1 MSAHD
6 ATTRTDATWFDPP
19 AGTQAVLLAQLRAW
33 ADAGWIRALDAAFA
47 AFLARE
53 VPGAPPLLLLGAALA
68 SHQLGRGHACL
79 ELAATLADAEA
90 TLALPPERAA
100 APERPVP
107 TATPAGL
114 LAGVTLAD
122 WRAALADPRLVACV
136 DGAAP
141 DAAPAG
147 EGGSPLVLEADRLYL
162 RRWWAHERTVRAG
175 LQARLV
181 PAATPPALEGSA
193 AAALRQA
200 LDLLFPP
207 SGQPAGPPVDAP
219 IDWQRSACALAARSA
234 FAVVTGGPGTGK
246 TTTVV
251 KLLAVL
257 QHLASQ
263 GLLPGRPQP
272 RPLRIRLAAPTGKAA
287 ARLNESIAG
296 AVRTLVL
303 DGLPQPQALRA
314 AIPTEVTTIHRLLG
328 TRPDSRR
335 FRHDATAPLPLDLL
349 VVDEASMVDLEL
361 MAAVLQ
367 ALPASARLVLLGDKD
382 QLASVEAGAVLGALC
397 RRADGGHYTP
407 ATAAWLH
414 EAAGQVVPPGLV
426 DAAGEPLDQAVV
438 KLRHSWRFRADS
450 GIGRLAQAVND
461 GDLQALAQVAAAPA
475 ADLAFTTLDAAGNA
489 LRTLVLDGG
498 GAAFAGGGTGRHDGG
513 QPVAPPVGHAHYLQQ
528 LRALRPPAGAG
539 AAALDAWALAVLDA
553 FGRFQLL
560 AALRAGPHGVD
571 GLNRQAERLLHA
583 AGLVDA
589 SRPWYEGRPVL
600 VTRNDYGLG
609 LMNGDVGLTLATEG
623 AGALRVAF
631 ADGRGGVRWVLP
643 SRLQDVETVYA
654 MTVHKSQG
662 SEFAHAA
669 LVLPAHDSRVLTR
682 ELVYTGITRARH
694 WFTLAQPAGAPAL
707 LATAVQRRLQRAGG
721 PLH

>member
-1 MSAHD
+1 MTAI
-6 ATTRTDATWFDPP
+6 TTGTWFDPP
-19 AGTQAVLLAQLRAW
+19 SAAQAASLAQLQAW
-33 ADAGWIRALDAAFA
+33 ADAGWIRCLDAAFA
-47 AFLARE
+47 GFLARE
-53 VPGAPPLLLLGAALA
+53 APDAQPLLLLAAALA

-79 ELAATLADAEA
+79 ELAATLADAQA
-90 TLALPPERAA
+90 TLALPPERR
-100 APERPVP
+100 APAEPVAEA
-107 TATPAGL
+107 ATPAQL
-114 LAGVTLAD
+114 LAGVQLSD
-122 WRAALADPRLVACV
+122 WRAALAHPQLVAR
-136 DGAAP
+136 G
-141 DAAPAG
+141 DAAGGADPGAD
-147 EGGSPLVLEADRLYL
+147 GSPLVLDGDRLYL
-162 RRWWAHERTVRAG
+162 RRWWAHERTVRDC
-175 LQARLV
+175 LRQRLV
-181 PAATPPALEGSA
+181 AGEPLAGPA

-200 LDLLFPP
+200 LDLLFPL
-207 SGQPAGPPVDAP
+207 QPDQPL
-219 IDWQRSACALAARSA
+219 DWQRTACALAARSA

-257 QHLASQ
+257 QHLACQ
-263 GLLPGRPQP
+263 GLLPGRPQA
-272 RPLRIRLAAPTGKAA
+272 RALRIRLAAPTGKAA

-296 AVRTLVL
+296 AVRTLAL
-303 DGLPQPQALRA
+303 DGLPQPEALRA
-314 AIPTEVTTIHRLLG
+314 AIPTEVTTVHRLLG

-367 ALPASARLVLLGDKD
+367 ALPATARLVLLGDKD

-397 RRADGGHYTP
+397 RRADSGHYTP
-407 ATAAWLH
+407 ATAAWLR
-414 EAAGQVVPPGLV
+414 EAAGQDLPAGLL
-426 DAAGEPLDQAVV
+426 DPAGEPLDQAVA

-461 GDLQALAQVAAAPA
+461 GDAALLAQLAGAPA
-475 ADLAFTTLDAAGNA
+475 PDLAFCMLDAGGQA
-489 LRTLVLDGG
+489 LRALVLDGG
-498 GAAFAGGGTGRHDGG
+498 APAFAGGGRGRLDGG
-513 QPVAPPVGHAHYLQQ
+513 TPIAPPVGHAHYLQQ
-528 LRALRPPAGAG
+528 LRALRPAPDAPPAAR
-539 AAALDAWALAVLDA
+539 DAWALAVLAA

-571 GLNRQAERLLHA
+571 GLNHAAQRLLHD

-623 AGALRVAF
+623 GVLRVAF

-694 WFTLAQPAGAPAL
+694 WCTLARPAGAPDL

-721 PLH
+721 ALH